1 MKSIRCPLGEPMLP
15 ARPVAAGAASAGGA
29 PPTSVDAPT
38 RAMVT
43 AAAIV
48 ARRRVR
54 DVNAGFSAASGDDIV
69 RLKKELTW
77 VSNPIRV

>member
-1 MKSIRCPLGEPMLP
+1 
-15 ARPVAAGAASAGGA
+15 
-29 PPTSVDAPT
+29 
-38 RAMVT
+38 
-43 AAAIV
+43 
-48 ARRRVR
+48 VR